1 MESIADFLKSSLD
14 TAWCFLNSSLV
25 IAFVGGLTGAV
36 GGALGAQHIVE
47 RRRRRDEALSEL
59 RAVNAAIT
67 VSHTACNAALAIK
80 SQHFKQMSEKYMED
94 RRRIVDISDR
104 AAQGKEI
111 EGTMHFVADLQLFPG
126 PVFPLE
132 TLKELVFQKISAHG
146 RPLALV
152 SAIDQSLS
160 GLNDAIVRR
169 EMQVKR
175 FQSGQI
181 PKELFP
187 NYYFG
192 LQLPSGDTPNEYL
205 NLVEVIGSYL
215 DDLIF
220 FTELLCKELEAHG
233 NRVRNAYLKKNGSEK
248 AKEKIEKRRGG
259 TVPRIS
265 KTDFSGPRGKGLM
278 PPESDYSSWL
288 EGLREMKE

>member
-1 MESIADFLKSSLD
+1 MEPITDFLKSSLD
-14 TAWCFLNSSLV
+14 VAWCFLNSSLA

-47 RRRRRDEALSEL
+47 RRRRREEVLSEL
-59 RAVNAAIT
+59 RAVNSAIT
-67 VSHTACNAALAIK
+67 VSHSACNSALAIK
-80 SQHFKQMSEKYMED
+80 NQHFMQMRGQFMED
-94 RRRIVDISDR
+94 RQRIVDITNR
-104 AAQGKEI
+104 AGRGEKI
-111 EGTMHFVADLQLFPG
+111 EETMHFVADLQLFPG
-126 PVFPLE
+126 PVIPLE

-146 RPLALV
+146 RPLALI
-152 SAIDQSLS
+152 SAIDQSSS
-160 GLNDAIVRR
+160 GLSDALVRR
-169 EMQVKR
+169 EVQVKR

-181 PKELFP
+181 RKELFQ

-192 LQLPSGDTPNEYL
+192 IQLPNGDTPNEYL

-233 NRVRNAYLKKNGSEK
+233 NRVRDTYLKKSGSER
-248 AKEKIEKRRGG
+248 AKGRIEKRRGG

-278 PPESDYSSWL
+278 PPESNYSSWL
-288 EGLREMKE
+288 EGLREMSE